1 MILNSE
7 LLNVDTFQPMLNIL
21 PVSIAY
27 KYCEGKLKRTL
38 KRELKEYEIANKEAY
53 RVLYLVRGGK

>member
-53 RVLYLVRGGK
+53 RVL